1 MKKIKKLPESELKIM
16 MTIWDNDPPVARN
29 VLSKQL
35 ADQSWSD
42 PTILTMLSRLVKKG
56 YLSCEKQGNKN
67 LYTPLITRDEY
78 MLTESMSFGEKVQNV
93 SITSLM
99 TAFVQS
105 RGITKDEID
114 ELEKMIREF
123 RQSAEE

>member
-16 MTIWDNDPPVARN
+16 MTIWDNEPPVARN

-35 ADQSWSD
+35 AYQSWSD

>member
-1 MKKIKKLPESELKIM
+1 MKKIRKLPESELKIM

-123 RQSAEE
+123 RRSAEE

>member
-1 MKKIKKLPESELKIM
+1 MKKIRKLPESELKIM

>member
-1 MKKIKKLPESELKIM
+1 MKRIKKLPESELKIM

-114 ELEKMIREF
+114 ELEKMILEF

>member
-1 MKKIKKLPESELKIM
+1 MKKNRKLPESELKIM
-16 MTIWDNDPPVARN
+16 MTIWDNTPPVARN

-42 PTILTMLSRLVKKG
+42 QTILTMLSRLVKKG

-99 TAFVQS
+99 TAFVKS

-114 ELEKMIREF
+114 ELEKMIQEF

>member
-1 MKKIKKLPESELKIM
+1 MKRIKKLPESELKIM

-29 VLSKQL
+29 ILSKQL

>member
-1 MKKIKKLPESELKIM
+1 VKKIRKLPESELKIM

-42 PTILTMLSRLVKKG
+42 PTILTMLSRLVKKD

-123 RQSAEE
+123 RRSAEE

>member
-1 MKKIKKLPESELKIM
+1 MKKIRKLPESELKIM

-78 MLTESMSFGEKVQNV
+78 MLSESMSFGEKVQNV

-99 TAFVQS
+99 SAFVQS

>member
-1 MKKIKKLPESELKIM
+1 MKKIRKLPESELKIM

-35 ADQSWSD
+35 SDQSWSD

-123 RQSAEE
+123 RRSAEE

>member
-67 LYTPLITRDEY
+67 LYTPLISRDEY

-99 TAFVQS
+99 TAFVHS

>member
-67 LYTPLITRDEY
+67 LYTPLISRDEY

-105 RGITKDEID
+105 RGITKDGID